1 VEEKWNRQTFVE
13 QTCAKAGMR
22 PDCWKDG
29 ETDIFMFT
37 AVVFDDPKR

>member
-1 VEEKWNRQTFVE
+1 
-13 QTCAKAGMR
+13 MR